1 MANAGRKTKPLPTVK
16 WFLPLLLKINP
27 VKLSTRL
34 LAPRVLA
41 NFYIAIDAVI
51 ANKIRSLLTALGII
65 FGVAAVIAML
75 AIGNGAQQ
83 EILNQIKLVG
93 VNNIVIKPIIEQKEE
108 KLNEQAGGKKEKKKF
123 SPGLTIRDVNSIKKT
138 IPGLT
143 RISPEI
149 ILNSHV
155 IRNGVR
161 RSAKLVG
168 VEPSY
173 FEIYDFQLV
182 DGQMFSAEHMTLGGP
197 VCIIG
202 SSLKS
207 KFFPTENPVGKS
219 IKVGPHWLTIIGV
232 LKERL
237 VTQSSIS
244 KLGIRDFNMD
254 VYAPLQTV
262 LIRYENRDLVTTEA
276 IRLANMR
283 SRGMVII
290 NDNSASEESEEEKK
304 NYHQLDR
311 LVIQVDETTRMQT
324 TAEVLSRLLTR
335 RHYEVVD
342 FEIEIPELLLKQQQ
356 RTNDIFNYVLGAIAG
371 ISLLVGGIGIMNIML
386 ASVLERIK
394 EIGLRLSIGAQKNDI
409 IQQFLFEAVMI
420 SVSGGIIGVV
430 LGVTMASIV
439 SVMAGIPTIVS
450 FTSILLSFG
459 VAATVGLIFGIAPA
473 RKAASQDPI
482 ASLRYE

>member
-1 MANAGRKTKPLPTVK
+1 MKDYFSP
-16 WFLPLLLKINP
+16 
-27 VKLSTRL
+27 RL
-34 LAPRVLA
+34 LANLE
-41 NFYIAIDAVI
+41 IAIGAVT
-51 ANKIRSLLTALGII
+51 ANKVRSLLTALGII

-75 AIGNGAQQ
+75 AIGNGAQR
-83 EILNQIKLVG
+83 EILDQIKLVG

-108 KLNEQAGGKKEKKKF
+108 KIEEAVGQKEKKKF
-123 SPGLTIRDVNSIKKT
+123 SPGLTLHDVDNIAQT
-138 IPGLT
+138 IPGLSM
-143 RISPEI
+143 ISPEI
-149 ILNSHV
+149 ILETFV
-155 IRNGVR
+155 IRKGLR

-168 VEPSY
+168 VQPEY
-173 FEIYDFQLV
+173 FKMYNFELESGQNFNGEQLIS
-182 DGQMFSAEHMTLGGP
+182 GTP

-202 SSLKS
+202 RSIQT
-207 KFFPTENPVGKS
+207 KFFPTENPIGKS

-232 LKERL
+232 LKER
-237 VTQSSIS
+237 VVSESSIS

-254 VYAPLQTV
+254 VYTPLQSL
-262 LIRYENRDLVTTEA
+262 LIRYRNRELITAEA
-276 IRLANMR
+276 LRKAAQF
-283 SRGMVII
+283 SRGMVFFSGGGQ
-290 NDNSASEESEEEKK
+290 DDSQDEEKK

-311 LVIQVDETTRMQT
+311 LVVQVAETEKLKS
-324 TAEVLSRLLTR
+324 TAEILSRILSR
-335 RHYEVVD
+335 RHYDMVD

-394 EIGLRLSIGAQKNDI
+394 EIGLRLAIGAQKTDV

-420 SVSGGIIGVV
+420 SVSGGLIGVA
-430 LGVTMASIV
+430 LGVSLALIISNL
-439 SVMAGIPTIVS
+439 AGIPTVITA
-450 FTSILLSFG
+450 TSIILAFG